1 MRPDGGGQGERREG
15 FEEAGMKRGRGGTGE
30 TGAAGGNLADDLG
43 DGRFGLKTVQ
53 TTGAT

>member
-1 MRPDGGGQGERREG
+1 MEAGERREG

-43 DGRFGLKTVQ
+43 DGRFGPKTVQ